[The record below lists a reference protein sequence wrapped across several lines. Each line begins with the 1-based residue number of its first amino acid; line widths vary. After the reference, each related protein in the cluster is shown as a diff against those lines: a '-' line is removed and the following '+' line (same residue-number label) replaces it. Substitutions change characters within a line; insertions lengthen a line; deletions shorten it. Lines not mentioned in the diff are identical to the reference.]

1 MTIIVS
7 RVSNSPLQIRLAAAT
22 WKQSGLAQGWVDFHK
37 YVSVCPNQGRNAQE
51 YDSQMRQP
59 LHADTGASRQV
70 CKGRGDGTF
79 SILQT
84 LAMVTLLIPLYSPHN
99 NSLEWVLSLL
109 SFFQ

>member
-1 MTIIVS
+1 M
-7 RVSNSPLQIRLAAAT
+7 
-22 WKQSGLAQGWVDFHK
+22 
-37 YVSVCPNQGRNAQE
+37 SVCPNQGRNAQE

-84 LAMVTLLIPLYSPHN
+84 LAMVTLLILWTVLTTTHWSGCCHYSHFSN
-99 NSLEWVLSLL
+99 EELTLRESTEANEDKGATQMFLEL
-109 SFFQ
+109 